1 MPLSPDKPFLYFMYL
16 FLAGSSDSFNSKLLE
31 RLVLCPGG
39 RGWGGGGLGL
49 EGRGE
54 RGGGRGRP
62 PLGGCSSALLGREA
76 WPGGERRC
84 LLSLPRRGLPARPL
98 RTGAGQVPLQEAA
111 VAVAAH
117 AWPGQEGFPPT
128 WGASRRAAAIGGAEN
143 EPHTARGRGVHPR
156 SSVTEGDLPPGQD
169 PTGLTSKRLPPEVPS
184 PPPAFGDSAPG

>member
-39 RGWGGGGLGL
+39 RGWGGGRLGL
-49 EGRGE
+49 EGRRE

-62 PLGGCSSALLGREA
+62 SLRGCRSALLGREA
-76 WPGGERRC
+76 WMRGEGRC
-84 LLSLPRRGLPARPL
+84 LLSLPEPRAARLL
-98 RTGAGQVPLQEAA
+98 RTGVGQVPLQEAA

-117 AWPGQEGFPPT
+117 GWPGQEGFPPT
-128 WGASRRAAAIGGAEN
+128 WGASRRGAAIGRAEN
-143 EPHTARGRGVHPR
+143 EPHTARGQGVHPR

-169 PTGLTSKRLPPEVPS
+169 PPGLSSKRLPPEVPT
-184 PPPAFGDSAPG
+184 PPPASGDSVLG